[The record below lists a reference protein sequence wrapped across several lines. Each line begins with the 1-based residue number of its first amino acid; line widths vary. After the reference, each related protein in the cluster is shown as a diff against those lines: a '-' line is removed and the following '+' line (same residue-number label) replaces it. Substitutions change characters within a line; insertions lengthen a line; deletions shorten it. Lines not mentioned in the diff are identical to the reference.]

1 MPKLPYTFTIVPP
14 NDPPEPKFTASCGEI
29 GRLLKNSNYAD
40 LTINQKRDGMFQAW
54 NEGVCGTPI
63 ELSVR
68 ELKHQPKLKW
78 QLRTKEDC
86 LKMHLYFK
94 KQGNQMT
101 AAQYLYE
108 YEHYD
113 QLTKLKELNT

>member
-1 MPKLPYTFTIVPP
+1 MAKLPYTYTIVPP
-14 NDPPEPKFTASCGEI
+14 NAPPQSRFTAGATEL
-29 GRLLKNSNYAD
+29 GKLLKHSNYGD
-40 LTINQKRDGMFQAW
+40 LTINQKRDGMLQAW

-86 LKMHLYFK
+86 MKMHEQFK
-94 KQGNQMT
+94 KLVNQML
-101 AAQYLYE
+101 AANYLYE
-108 YEHYD
+108 HEHYD
-113 QLTKLKELNT
+113 KITKGMK

>member
-1 MPKLPYTFTIVPP
+1 MAKLPYTYTIVPP
-14 NDPPEPKFTASCGEI
+14 NDPPRSKFTAGSSELGM
-29 GRLLKNSNYAD
+29 LLKHSNYAD

-68 ELKHQPKLKW
+68 ELKYQPKLKW
-78 QLRTKEDC
+78 QLRTKDDC
-86 LKMHLYFK
+86 MKMHLYFK
-94 KQGNQMT
+94 KLGNQMT

-113 QLTKLKELNT
+113 ELTDEHPR

>member
-1 MPKLPYTFTIVPP
+1 MPKLPYTYTIVPP
-14 NDPPEPKFTASCGEI
+14 HAPTQSKFTAGATEI
-29 GRLLKNSNYAD
+29 GRLLKNSNYGD

-68 ELKHQPKLKW
+68 ELKYQPKLKW
-78 QLRTKEDC
+78 QLRTKDDC
-86 LKMHLYFK
+86 MKMHLYYK

-113 QLTKLKELNT
+113 ELTKGMK

>member
-1 MPKLPYTFTIVPP
+1 MAELPYTFTIVPP
-14 NDPPEPKFTASCGEI
+14 NAPPRSKFTAGATEI
-29 GRLLKNSNYAD
+29 GRLLTPSNYGD

-68 ELKHQPKLKW
+68 ELKYQPKLKW
-78 QLRTKEDC
+78 QIRTKDDC
-86 LKMHLYFK
+86 MKMHQHFK
-94 KQGNQMT
+94 KLGNQMT

-113 QLTKLKELNT
+113 ELTNDYPR

>member
-1 MPKLPYTFTIVPP
+1 MPKLSYTYTIVPP
-14 NDPPEPKFTASCGEI
+14 NAPPQSKFTAGSTELGK
-29 GRLLKNSNYAD
+29 LLKHSNYAD

-78 QLRTKEDC
+78 QLRTKDDC
-86 LKMHLYFK
+86 MKMHLYFK
-94 KQGNQMT
+94 KLGNQMT

-113 QLTKLKELNT
+113 ELTNDYPR